1 MIATAIVPATTTVIA
16 PTATTVIAP
25 ATTAVIET
33 MSNYDGVRRR
43 KWGRGF

>member
-16 PTATTVIAP
+16 P
-25 ATTAVIET
+25 VIET

-43 KWGRGF
+43 E